1 MHIIHVDDDEDF
13 LLSTKMYLEK
23 LSNKEI
29 VVDILPN
36 PKEILDRSFDKN
48 YDAIVYDYLMS
59 EMTGIEMLKRIKAVY
74 NIPFILFTG
83 KGREEVVIEALNLG
97 ATYYIKKDKDIEIQ
111 YRELI
116 DVIKTVAKLKKAEE
130 EVRKSIERLNKSEE
144 KYKRLFE
151 ESSDAIFVHELD
163 GRIIDVNQKTL
174 DLFGYSKGEMLK
186 LQIKDLYPER
196 ALEKSKWAFETILKE
211 GHINFEIEFLKKN
224 GETFF
229 ADVSSC
235 VIELKGQK
243 IVQALV
249 RDVTKRTQVISEL
262 NNINNLFENM
272 ADAVIVADP
281 KTHRFVYCNREA
293 EKLLG
298 YSREELLGLRVED
311 IHPEEVLEET
321 TEAFTKHSRGE
332 RFAFETKIITK
343 NGERIPVNINSALIQ
358 IEGKEYLEGVFR
370 FISKKYRAEALN
382 EVINQYQAIFE
393 NTGTAM
399 LIIEEDNI
407 ISHVNKKFEI
417 LSGYKKKEIE
427 GKKSW
432 IEFVHKDDLERMKEI
447 QYERRE
453 NPSSTPV
460 EYKFRFLDRYKTV
473 KTIYLYANLIPS
485 TNRIIASLVDIT
497 DMMKTKQ
504 ALRKS
509 ENIYQTLFEKTQV
522 ANIILSEDTTIKLIN
537 SKMEKIS
544 GYKKEEVEGIR
555 SWTDFIPEPE
565 LKRMLD
571 YAKKRKKDPSSAPSQ
586 YETKFIT
593 KDGDVLTILL
603 VITQIPGT
611 TDYIAS
617 LLDITEKKKVE
628 EELVKQRDELGNFAN
643 LVAHDVRNSLMAME
657 GYLEL
662 SEETNN
668 TKYLTRVRRHIKYI
682 YDLLERSI
690 QLAEAGRKIEKKD
703 CIDLNELVAEVAE
716 LVIPNDIE
724 FKQSQLA
731 TVFGDKNRVT
741 QIFKNML
748 ENAVIHGKPH
758 TVEVYQKE
766 TSEKIDIFI
775 SNDGV
780 RITPKTVQKVFNTQI
795 KLNKPEMHGMFI
807 VKSIIEAHD

>member
-1 MHIIHVDDDEDF
+1 
-13 LLSTKMYLEK
+13 MYLEK